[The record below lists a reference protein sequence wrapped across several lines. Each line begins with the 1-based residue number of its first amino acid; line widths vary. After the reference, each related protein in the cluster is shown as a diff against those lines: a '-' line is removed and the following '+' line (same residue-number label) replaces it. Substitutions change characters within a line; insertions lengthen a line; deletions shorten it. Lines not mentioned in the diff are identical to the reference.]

1 MSYQRIYF
9 DLDGTLTDSGPGI
22 MNGVTYALKKMG
34 YPIPPRE
41 VMGRYIGPPLA
52 DSFCQFDAM
61 EEAEAHRA
69 VDVFREYYNVTG
81 KFENMPYP
89 GIAEMLQALKNQGK
103 ILMVA
108 TSKPET
114 TANEVLEHFNLA
126 QYFDLVVGSILDG
139 GRVTKIEVLEHAL
152 ALGGKENAV
161 MVGDRCFDVEGARYH
176 GLDCVGVLFGYGDR
190 EELTKAGAIALAE
203 DTQQLLKILE
213 A

>member
-22 MNGVTYALKKMG
+22 MNGVTYALKKLG
-34 YPIPPRE
+34 YPVPPRE

-52 DSFCQFDAM
+52 DSFCQFDGM
-61 EEAEAHRA
+61 TREEANKA
-69 VDVFREYYNVTG
+69 VDVFREYYNVRG
-81 KFENMPYP
+81 KFENKPYP
-89 GIAEMLQALKNQGK
+89 GIAAMLRTLKEQGK
-103 ILMVA
+103 TLMVA

-114 TANEVLEHFNLA
+114 TANEVLEHFDLA

-139 GRVTKIEVLEHAL
+139 GRVTKIEVLAHAL
-152 ALGGKENAV
+152 SLGGRENAV
-161 MVGDRCFDVEGARYH
+161 MVGDRCFDVEGAKYH

-190 EELTKAGAIALAE
+190 EELNHAGVAALAE
-203 DTQQLLKILE
+203 NTQQLLEILE